1 MPPAPSVF
9 NLSIIGASLC
19 VLGVALLPARSANPE
34 LQTNSATAS
43 SAPATNIAAEMSPR
57 ISEESSPDAK
67 VAATNSVLETFPTI
81 SGTSTPQAKSGAPA
95 LATASAAGKAPKFTW
110 SSVKVDG
117 PYIAMTFDD
126 GPNPKN
132 TPKLLD
138 LLAAKHIK
146 ATFFV
151 VGECATDYPAIMKR
165 IIAEG
170 HEIGNHSWDHPNF
183 GKSSDDKIRS
193 QVQRTNDI
201 ILAETGIKPTL
212 LRPPYGSMT
221 PKQRQWVH
229 DEFGYDIILWDVDPN
244 DWKEPGV
251 NVVAQ
256 RIISGTRPGSIILSH
271 DIHAPTIKAMPMVFD
286 ALLAKGFKFV
296 TVSELIAMDKGSAK
310 PNNSMPAP
318 AYGEPETSSS
328 TNTPSARAPFSP
340 TTKP

>member
-1 MPPAPSVF
+1 MSLAPSIF
-9 NLSIIGASLC
+9 NLRIFGASLC
-19 VLGVALLPARSANPE
+19 VLGIALLPARSADPE
-34 LQTNSATAS
+34 LQTNSAPAG
-43 SAPATNIAAEMSPR
+43 SAPATNSAAEMSPQ
-57 ISEESSPDAK
+57 ISGASSPSATTP
-67 VAATNSVLETFPTI
+67 ATNAAVETV
-81 SGTSTPQAKSGAPA
+81 STV
-95 LATASAAGKAPKFTW
+95 SAAGTIPKFTW

-165 IIAEG
+165 IVAEG

-229 DEFGYDIILWDVDPN
+229 DEFGYDIILWNVDPN

-271 DIHAPTIKAMPMVFD
+271 DIHAPTIEAMPMVFD
-286 ALLAKGFKFV
+286 ALLAKGYKFV
-296 TVSELIAMDKGSAK
+296 TVSELIAMDKGPAK
-310 PNNSMPAP
+310 PNNSLPAP
-318 AYGEPETSSS
+318 YREPETSPS

>member
-1 MPPAPSVF
+1 MPPPPSVF
-9 NLSIIGASLC
+9 NLRILGASLC
-19 VLGVALLPARSANPE
+19 VMGVALLPARSADPE
-34 LQTNSATAS
+34 LQTNSAPAG
-43 SAPATNIAAEMSPR
+43 SAPTTNTAAETSPR
-57 ISEESSPDAK
+57 IS
-67 VAATNSVLETFPTI
+67 
-81 SGTSTPQAKSGAPA
+81 
-95 LATASAAGKAPKFTW
+95 AAGTIPKFTW

-165 IIAEG
+165 IVAEG

-183 GKSSDDKIRS
+183 GKSSDAKIRS

-271 DIHAPTIKAMPMVFD
+271 DIHAPTIEAMPMVFD

-296 TVSELIAMDKGSAK
+296 TVSELIAMDKRSAK
-310 PNNSMPAP
+310 PNNSLPAP
-318 AYGEPETSSS
+318 ANSDPETPSS

>member
-1 MPPAPSVF
+1 MPLAPSVF
-9 NLSIIGASLC
+9 NLRIFGASLC
-19 VLGVALLPARSANPE
+19 VLGVALLPAHSTDPE
-34 LQTNSATAS
+34 LQTNSAPS
-43 SAPATNIAAEMSPR
+43 GSVPATNTAAEISPR
-57 ISEESSPDAK
+57 ISGDSTPGAT
-67 VAATNSVLETFPTI
+67 VPATNAVLETVPTV
-81 SGTSTPQAKSGAPA
+81 SGTSTPQAKSAAP
-95 LATASAAGKAPKFTW
+95 ATASATGTVPKFTW

-138 LLAAKHIK
+138 LLAAKHIN

-165 IIAEG
+165 IVAEG

-256 RIISGTRPGSIILSH
+256 RIITGTRPGSIILSH
-271 DIHAPTIKAMPMVFD
+271 DIHAPTIEAMPMVFD
-286 ALLAKGFKFV
+286 ALLAKGYKFV
-296 TVSELIAMDKGSAK
+296 TVSELIAMDKGPAK
-310 PNNSMPAP
+310 PNNFLPAP

-328 TNTPSARAPFSP
+328 TNTPSAQAPSSP